1 MRSTTSWLTSG
12 TALAVLV
19 LSATEARPCGGA
31 FGYEYTLSPSQNIVV
46 GYRDGIETYIF
57 NPGFCG
63 KASEFGLILPV
74 PAVLSQTPALHQ
86 KQLYTDLAAIAAPT
100 IQTTEI
106 CSGSYQ
112 GPGRGGVPAG
122 TGGSASN
129 GGTTVIQRGTVG
141 VFDYALL
148 QAETAESFTDWLD
161 ANGFPY
167 EDSAQ
172 AVFEHYV
179 DNRWYFVA
187 FKVSAGAD
195 PNGTGGNGSGG
206 AAGGSGGTLDRTM
219 CGDFGPISLSFPVE
233 PNPVVP
239 TRIAAV
245 SSSSLTWIVYT
256 LAEHQ
261 LRVQDMGT
269 ELRFS
274 GAVTQLDL
282 AQRPTVAKVAVEGT
296 RLTELYVSVSAPDRD
311 LVLEPDPAEKDYR
324 RVEYRTVYVLC
335 TGGSAGTAGATGESG
350 AAGSSAGGTGT
361 AGTPISTGG
370 QRPSTGGRSSEQ
382 AGSSSTD
389 APIAGGTTTTG
400 TGGVMETG
408 GAPTTPTGGVTNT
421 GGVRTTT
428 GGTGGAT
435 SGAPEATGGAEVIAA
450 AAGAD
455 TGVADSVIGND
466 DEGDCSC
473 RSGGSRRSHGPRA
486 LLFAAFALALA
497 GGRRRET
504 SPGTRFA

>member
-1 MRSTTSWLTSG
+1 MRSTASWLTSG

-296 RLTELYVSVSAPDRD
+296 RLTELY
-311 LVLEPDPAEKDYR
+311 
-324 RVEYRTVYVLC
+324 
-335 TGGSAGTAGATGESG
+335 
-350 AAGSSAGGTGT
+350 
-361 AGTPISTGG
+361 G
-370 QRPSTGGRSSEQ
+370 QRARPR
-382 AGSSSTD
+382 
-389 APIAGGTTTTG
+389 P
-400 TGGVMETG
+400 
-408 GAPTTPTGGVTNT
+408 GA
-421 GGVRTTT
+421 RT
-428 GGTGGAT
+428 
-435 SGAPEATGGAEVIAA
+435 
-450 AAGAD
+450 
-455 TGVADSVIGND
+455 
-466 DEGDCSC
+466 
-473 RSGGSRRSHGPRA
+473 GSRRERLP
-486 LLFAAFALALA
+486 A
-497 GGRRRET
+497 GGISDCLRPVHRRKRGNCRGDGREWRSRQLSRRDRNRGDTDLDRWPASVDGWSFVRTSRQPEHGCSDRGWHDDNRHGRRHGDRRRTDDSHRRRHEHRR
-504 SPGTRFA
+504 GTDDDRWDDGWRDKRSSRGYRRCRGHCRRRRCGHRRRGLGDRQR